1 MCGLIPPMSSSLTPF
16 FNPNGVVVIGA
27 STRPEKLGYGV
38 ARNLISSGYRGAIH
52 FVSKKPG
59 NLFGHH
65 IYTDLAEIPEPAEL
79 AILIIPTEA
88 TPDAIRTCGENGVRA
103 AIIVSSGFREVGPQ
117 GAALEAHCLE
127 IAREQGVRLLGPNCI
142 GTLDTH
148 LPLDTTFLQ
157 PPMPARGHIGFVS
170 HSGAF
175 CAAVIDWAR
184 GQSFGFSQIASL
196 GNQADVDE
204 TDMLPLVASDEH
216 TRVVVMYLEGISDGA
231 RFVEISSEVTRR
243 KPVIALKVGRFEA
256 GQKAAASH
264 TGALAG
270 SEVAFDAAFEKCG
283 IFRAETT
290 EQMFDWALAL
300 TSCPLPAGNNVAVL
314 TNAGGPGVIATDA
327 LEQNSLQMASLSDST
342 VKGLTELLPPAANPH
357 NPVDMLASASPDQY
371 AGCLS
376 LLLDDPD
383 VDSVVVILPP
393 PPMFRA
399 EEVADAIIP
408 VIKLSEKPVIVALL
422 GSELTME
429 AKVHFREAE
438 IPTFSFPER
447 AASVSGI
454 LSKRAKFL
462 NQIGHEDRQR
472 NKAFRDSENPVDA
485 PPEGLVPAYGI
496 PTAPMELATNANQ
509 AASIAHELG
518 FPLVM
523 KIASPDILH
532 KSDVDGILLDIGS
545 EEAARNG
552 YAQLVDRVSE
562 KIPSAR
568 IEGVHIQRQIPD
580 GQEVILG
587 MVRDAQ
593 FGPVMMFGSGGVEVE
608 GLKDVAF
615 ALGPLTQTEAD
626 TIIGRTWAGR
636 KLDGFRNIPAA
647 DKAAVADALIRL
659 STLADQHP
667 EITEIEINPLRVLEK
682 GAVAIDVRIKR
693 A

>member
-1 MCGLIPPMSSSLTPF
+1 
-16 FNPNGVVVIGA
+16 
-27 STRPEKLGYGV
+27 
-38 ARNLISSGYRGAIH
+38 
-52 FVSKKPG
+52 
-59 NLFGHH
+59 
-65 IYTDLAEIPEPAEL
+65 
-79 AILIIPTEA
+79 
-88 TPDAIRTCGENGVRA
+88 
-103 AIIVSSGFREVGPQ
+103 
-117 GAALEAHCLE
+117 
-127 IAREQGVRLLGPNCI
+127 
-142 GTLDTH
+142 
-148 LPLDTTFLQ
+148 
-157 PPMPARGHIGFVS
+157 
-170 HSGAF
+170 
-175 CAAVIDWAR
+175 
-184 GQSFGFSQIASL
+184 
-196 GNQADVDE
+196 
-204 TDMLPLVASDEH
+204 
-216 TRVVVMYLEGISDGA
+216 
-231 RFVEISSEVTRR
+231 
-243 KPVIALKVGRFEA
+243 
-256 GQKAAASH
+256 
-264 TGALAG
+264 
-270 SEVAFDAAFEKCG
+270 
-283 IFRAETT
+283 
-290 EQMFDWALAL
+290 
-300 TSCPLPAGNNVAVL
+300 
-314 TNAGGPGVIATDA
+314 
-327 LEQNSLQMASLSDST
+327 
-342 VKGLTELLPPAANPH
+342 
-357 NPVDMLASASPDQY
+357 
-371 AGCLS
+371 
-376 LLLDDPD
+376 
-383 VDSVVVILPP
+383 
-393 PPMFRA
+393 
-399 EEVADAIIP
+399 
-408 VIKLSEKPVIVALL
+408 
-422 GSELTME
+422 
-429 AKVHFREAE
+429 
-438 IPTFSFPER
+438 
-447 AASVSGI
+447 
-454 LSKRAKFL
+454 
-462 NQIGHEDRQR
+462 
-472 NKAFRDSENPVDA
+472 
-485 PPEGLVPAYGI
+485 LVPAYGI